1 VDNIPDETI
10 EAFARTIFHE
20 SQKYGFGGIDVIRLI
35 NALMDMATSKGAIA
49 AGNAERRKIDR
60 MTLVVDDFPLR
71 SDRLQIRLAD
81 LAGDRRLIEEWIAV
95 GDGEHFLLSC
105 ATAQRHDVSSLLNNP
120 LNKIGIISLA
130 DGKPIGAVAFLDVD
144 RLQRRAELRK
154 LIGDDSERGKG
165 YAEEAT
171 ALWVT
176 YGHKRLGLEKI
187 YLSSLQ
193 THLRNIRLNESIG
206 FRTEGVLRNEILLGN
221 KRHDVLRMGL
231 CFESSAGENQP
242 TDRIDGSASKEAGAT

>member
-10 EAFARTIFHE
+10 RAFARTIFHE
-20 SQKYGFGGIDVIRLI
+20 SQKYGFGGIDVVRLI
-35 NALMDMATSKGAIA
+35 NALMDMTTNKGAT
-49 AGNAERRKIDR
+49 AEGHAEVRNIDR
-60 MTLVVDDFPLR
+60 MKLVVDDFPLR
-71 SDRLQIRLAD
+71 SDRLQIRLAE
-81 LAGDRRLIEEWIAV
+81 LAGDQRLIERWIA
-95 GDGEHFLLSC
+95 GEYGEYFLLSC
-105 ATAQRHDVSSLLNNP
+105 ATAQRHEVGSLLNNP
-120 LNKIGIISLA
+120 LNQIGIISLA

-144 RLQRRAELRK
+144 HLQRRAELRK
-154 LIGDDSERGKG
+154 LIGDNSERGKG

-176 YGHKRLGLEKI
+176 YGRKRLGLEKV

-193 THLRNIRLNESIG
+193 THLRNIKLNESIG

-231 CFESSAGENQP
+231 CFESSAGG
-242 TDRIDGSASKEAGAT
+242 D